1 MIVRCESR
9 HNNPRGERLKAD
21 EFRNIRKALH
31 LRIGARVILKS
42 NAIWNVNT
50 VPLGLMNGARGVV
63 VAILYAD
70 SNAQRV
76 DGSEIAGTGH
86 PSADGS
92 NFPRG
97 LGRCPLPDYIV
108 VRFSGYQGLSLF
120 ANLPQTWVPV
130 PCVEVRGQTRKNL
143 RRCGLPLRL
152 AWALT
157 IHKSQGITSHDGAI
171 ISFEGSRMP
180 RAVSKL
186 GLAFVVWTRATMWS
200 NVAFQSLPPLEEFL
214 AVRLSREFQVREA
227 FETKADDQNELFL

>member
-1 MIVRCESR
+1 
-9 HNNPRGERLKAD
+9 
-21 EFRNIRKALH
+21 
-31 LRIGARVILKS
+31 
-42 NAIWNVNT
+42 
-50 VPLGLMNGARGVV
+50 MNGARGVV
-63 VAILYAD
+63 VAILYAE

-76 DGSEIAGTGH
+76 DGSEIAGTSH
-86 PSADGS
+86 PSTDGS

-108 VRFSGYQGLSLF
+108 VHFSDYKGPSLF

-143 RRCGLPLRL
+143 CRCGLPLRL

-186 GLAFVVWTRATMWS
+186 GLAFVAWTRATMWS
-200 NVAFQSLPPLEEFL
+200 KVAFQLLPPLEEFL
-214 AVRLSREFQVREA
+214 AVRLSREFQLR
-227 FETKADDQNELFL
+227 